1 MFKKIEP
8 RIDKQNDVKLVES
21 TQLPKPRWTF
31 VTIFREELHVPEI
44 ALLSGVALDEHRLRS
59 EEETTQTHFQSE

>member
-1 MFKKIEP
+1 MLKKFETQ
-8 RIDKQNDVKLVES
+8 IDKQSDVELVEP

-44 ALLSGVALDEHRLRS
+44 ALLSEVALDERGLHS
-59 EEETTQTHFQSE
+59 KKETTQTDF